1 MKKFKT
7 IMMWVVFVIAL
18 GGLALSTYFTQTGA
32 NEWWNTHVASW
43 VGGASLAVASTT
55 VIQTIV
61 NYSAK
66 SDLNLG
72 IRDFSKSAKE
82 FIQAGQNTSDD
93 LKTVLG
99 KLQVKEEQ
107 LDKAIAMYND
117 LFSKL
122 EKVFD
127 QLDLIIEN
135 EKQIANHDESMIRDG
150 TTAKLNQSIVEL
162 ENKNYGEESGSG
174 NQN

>member
-7 IMMWVVFVIAL
+7 IMLWVVFVIAL

-32 NEWWNTHVASW
+32 NEWWNTHVAGW

-82 FIQAGQNTSDD
+82 FIQAGQSTSEDV
-93 LKTVLG
+93 KAVLQ
-99 KLQVKEEQ
+99 KLEIKEEQ
-107 LDKAIAMYND
+107 LDKAIAMYDD
-117 LFSKL
+117 LYAKL

-135 EKQIANHDESMIRDG
+135 ERQIANHDESMIRDG
-150 TTAKLNQSIVEL
+150 TAAKLNQSVAEL
-162 ENKNYGEESGSG
+162 ENKDYGSEQGNG

>member
-7 IMMWVVFVIAL
+7 IIMWVVFVIAL

-32 NEWWNTHVASW
+32 NEWWNTHVAGW

-82 FIQAGQNTSDD
+82 FIQAGQNASDD
-93 LKTVLG
+93 VKTVLE

-162 ENKNYGEESGSG
+162 ENKNYGEESGNG

>member
-7 IMMWVVFVIAL
+7 VMLWIVFIIAL

-32 NEWWNTHVASW
+32 NEWWNENVASW

-61 NYSAK
+61 NYSSK

-82 FIQAGQNTSDD
+82 FITAGQNTSEEV
-93 LKTVLG
+93 KAVLEKLEIKEEKLDNAIAVYDELTS
-99 KLQVKEEQ
+99 KLQ
-107 LDKAIAMYND
+107 
-117 LFSKL
+117 
-122 EKVFD
+122 KVFD
-127 QLDLIIEN
+127 QLDVIIEN
-135 EKQIANHDESMIRDG
+135 ERQIANHDESMIRDG
-150 TTAKLNQSIVEL
+150 TTAKLNQSVAEL
-162 ENKNYGEESGSG
+162 ESKEYGKEQGKGS
-174 NQN
+174 QN